1 MGNPATVNDLE
12 LLWHPLADQAER
24 DRVQARLDRT
34 WRALVAELP
43 GLEARVTA
51 GEVEAET
58 VADVVI
64 DASLRVLNN
73 PEGLSTFGESID
85 DYRHDG
91 TYSERSQSSDLYFTA
106 AELRRLSPRAV
117 GGSAFT
123 IMPGR

>member
-1 MGNPATVNDLE
+1 MGNPATVEDLE
-12 LLWHPLADQAER
+12 ILWRPLADDER

-43 GLEARVTA
+43 GLEARIA
-51 GEVEAET
+51 SGEVAAET

-73 PEGLSTFGESID
+73 PEGLTTFDESID
-85 DYRHDG
+85 DYKHAG
-91 TYSERSQSSDLYFTA
+91 TYGERSQSNDLYFTA
-106 AELRRLSPRAV
+106 AELRRLSPRSV

-123 IMPGR
+123 ITPGR

>member
-1 MGNPATVNDLE
+1 MGNPATVDDLE
-12 LLWHPLADQAER
+12 ILWRPLADDER

-43 GLEARVTA
+43 GLEARIA
-51 GEVEAET
+51 SGEVSAET

-73 PEGLSTFGESID
+73 PEGLTTFDESID
-85 DYRHDG
+85 DYKHGG
-91 TYSERSQSSDLYFTA
+91 TYAERSQSNDLYFTT
-106 AELRRLSPRAV
+106 AELRRLSPRVV

-123 IMPGR
+123 ITPGR